1 MAARK
6 KTTRTASG
14 NVLATNRAKRKKT
27 GKRGRPKVIVDLDAV
42 RPLIAMGCTNE
53 QIADCLGMAQRTL
66 QTRLAEDRHLN
77 DSFRQMRGDRKR
89 MVNGWATRAASQ
101 GNARIIIHLLEQEC
115 GHRRVKAVEL
125 SGPDGGPIE
134 INQELRPLLED
145 KLTAYIKGKANG
157 GA

>member
-6 KTTRTASG
+6 KARTATGTALATTRA
-14 NVLATNRAKRKKT
+14 RRKKT
-27 GKRGRPKVIVDLDAV
+27 GKRGRPKVEIDRDAV
-42 RPLIAMGCTNE
+42 RPLIAMGCNNE
-53 QIADCLGMAQRTL
+53 QIADCLGIARRTL
-66 QTRLAEDRHLN
+66 QTRLAEDRKLH
-77 DSFRQMRGDRKR
+77 DAFRQMRGDRKR

-145 KLTAYIKGKANG
+145 KLSAYIRSKANG
-157 GA
+157 DG